1 MTAERIR
8 ALRGAKRLL
17 LALGAGGLA
26 AFSMPPFDLWPVL
39 FVSFPLLV
47 WMSEGDC
54 GWRSSFFA
62 GWLFGLGYF
71 GVCFYWV
78 GIAFLVDAAT
88 YLWMMPFMVGGLAG
102 GMAIYWGLAVLA
114 SSRAIRIGFPG
125 YIALPIALAIA
136 EWLRG
141 HLFTGFPWTPPGL
154 ASIGMDGLAQ
164 VASVVGMP
172 GLTLLICLWA
182 CLPAVPGE
190 RRVFRSAWAYAGGLA
205 FLLATGWVYG
215 EWRLGQPGP
224 PANDA
229 VRLRIVQPDIPQ
241 DAKWRAGNAGAI
253 FDTLANLSQT
263 VTTVAPRGIAD
274 FTHVIWPESAV
285 PVYLAENEVALE
297 RIDDLLPDGTSLI
310 TGALRRDPV
319 KVDPEGRP
327 EVYNSILG
335 FGSDA
340 NVVALY
346 DKWRLVPGGEFL
358 PFASI
363 LEPLGFRKV
372 VTVPGSFAAGN
383 GPATVD
389 LPGAPPAGMLICYE
403 AIFPDRLIQE
413 SRRPQW
419 LINVTNDGWF
429 GKSTGPY
436 QHLAQARM
444 RAIEQGL
451 PLVRAANTG
460 VSEIIDAKGRIL
472 KEIDVGQR
480 GVLDSTLPAA
490 LPPTP
495 YSRYGDW
502 LLLALIATAVGC
514 MLLLRGTQHPQT
526 FVVESGRRV

>member
-1 MTAERIR
+1 MI
-8 ALRGAKRLL
+8 
-17 LALGAGGLA
+17 LALAAGGLA
-26 AFSMPPFDLWPVL
+26 ALSMPPFDLWPVL
-39 FVSFPLLV
+39 FLSFPLLV

-54 GWRSSFFA
+54 GWRSAFFA

-78 GIAFLVDAAT
+78 GVAFFVDAAT
-88 YLWMMPFMVGGLAG
+88 YLWMMPFMVGALAG
-102 GMAIYWGLAVLA
+102 GMAIYWGLAALA

-125 YIALPIALAIA
+125 HLALPIALAIA

-154 ASIGMDGLAQ
+154 AAIGMGGLAQ
-164 VASVVGMP
+164 LASLIGMP
-172 GLTLLICLWA
+172 GLTFLICLWA
-182 CLPAVPGE
+182 CLPAMLGE
-190 RRVFRSAWAYAGGLA
+190 RRVARPALACGAGFIFIMAAGWAYGG
-205 FLLATGWVYG
+205 
-215 EWRLGQPGP
+215 WRLAQPDP
-224 PANDA
+224 PANNA

-241 DAKWRAGNAGAI
+241 DAKWRAGNAAAI

-263 VTTVAPRGIAD
+263 VTAAAPSGITD

-285 PVYLAENEVALE
+285 PVYLAESDAALE
-297 RIDDLLPDGTSLI
+297 RIDDLLPDGTTLI

-319 KVDPEGRP
+319 KVDAEGRP
-327 EVYNSILG
+327 EVYNSILA

-340 NVVALY
+340 NVVAIY

-372 VTVPGSFAAGN
+372 VTVPGSFASGN
-383 GPATVD
+383 GPSTVD
-389 LPGAPPAGMLICYE
+389 IPGAPPAGLLICYE
-403 AIFPDRLIQE
+403 AIFPDRLVQNG
-413 SRRPQW
+413 RRPQW

-460 VSEIIDAKGRIL
+460 VSAIIDAKGRIL

-480 GVLDSTLPAA
+480 GVLDSVLPAA
-490 LPPTP
+490 LPSTP

-502 LLLALIATAVGC
+502 ILLTLLATAIGC
-514 MLLLRGTQHPQT
+514 MLALRGSQRPQT
-526 FVVESGRRV
+526 FDVESGRGV

>member
-1 MTAERIR
+1 M
-8 ALRGAKRLL
+8 RGAKHSL
-17 LALGAGGLA
+17 LALAAGGLA
-26 AFSMPPFDLWPVL
+26 AFSMPPFDVWPVL
-39 FVSFPLLV
+39 FVSLPLLV
-47 WMSEGDC
+47 WISEADR

-78 GIAFLVDAAT
+78 GVAFLVDAAT
-88 YLWMMPFMVGGLAG
+88 YLWMMPFMVGALAG
-102 GMAIYWGLAVLA
+102 GMAVYWGLAVLA
-114 SSRAIRIGFPG
+114 SSRVVRIGYSG
-125 YIALPIALAIA
+125 YFALPIALAIA

-141 HLFTGFPWTPPGL
+141 HLFTGFPWTAPGL
-154 ASIGMDGLAQ
+154 AAIGMGGLAQ
-164 VASVVGMP
+164 LASLIGMP
-172 GLTLLICLWA
+172 GLTFLICLWA
-182 CLPAVPGE
+182 CLPAMLGE
-190 RRVFRSAWAYAGGLA
+190 RRVSRPAWACAAGFILILA
-205 FLLATGWVYG
+205 AGWAYG
-215 EWRLGQPGP
+215 GWRLAQPDP

-253 FDTLANLSQT
+253 FDSLANLSQT
-263 VTTVAPRGIAD
+263 VTAAAPRGISD

-285 PVYLAENEVALE
+285 PIYLAENEAALE
-297 RIDDLLPDGTSLI
+297 RIDDLLPDGTTLI

-319 KVDPEGRP
+319 KVDTEGRP

-340 NVVALY
+340 NVVAVY

-358 PFASI
+358 PFGSI

-383 GPATVD
+383 GPKTVD

-403 AIFPDRLIQE
+403 AIFPDRLINE

-460 VSEIIDAKGRIL
+460 VSAIIDAKGRVLTKIEL
-472 KEIDVGQR
+472 GQR
-480 GVLDSTLPAA
+480 GVLDSALPAA
-490 LPPTP
+490 LPSTP

-502 LLLALIATAVGC
+502 LLLALLATIGGC
-514 MLLLRGTQHPQT
+514 MLLLRGPLNPD
-526 FVVESGRRV
+526 FCVERRRRV